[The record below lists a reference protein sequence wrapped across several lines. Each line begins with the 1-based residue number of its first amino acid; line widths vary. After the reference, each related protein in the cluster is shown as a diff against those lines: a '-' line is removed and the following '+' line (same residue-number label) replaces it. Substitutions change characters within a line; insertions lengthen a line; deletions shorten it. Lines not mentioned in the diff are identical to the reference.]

1 VKLKEMKRALACA
14 ALQQKWCKQAAL
26 ALTELDANPRNKVD
40 AGLAVAGM
48 NQSRYFRRCALNLR
62 VAIAAHRGRH
72 PGGSGRMFGIRAWNR
87 RRRKVARRIAL
98 EANRTFWRTV

>member
-1 VKLKEMKRALACA
+1 VRV
-14 ALQQKWCKQAAL
+14 QQKWAKKIALEEAAFKWTNPHIKGGASAL
-26 ALTELDANPRNKVD
+26 ARLNEITREEAAK
-40 AGLAVAGM
+40 AM
-48 NQSRYFRRCALNLR
+48 NQSRYFRRCAHNLR

-72 PGGSGRMFGIRAWNR
+72 PGGSGRMFGIQAWNR

>member
-1 VKLKEMKRALACA
+1 MKFKEMKHALACA
-14 ALQQKWCKQAAL
+14 VVQQKWCKQAAL

-40 AGLAVAGM
+40 ASLAVTAM
-48 NQSRYFRRCALNLR
+48 NQSRYFRRCAHNLR

-72 PGGSGRMFGIRAWNR
+72 PGGSGRVFGIQAWNR